1 MKKGIL
7 VGVVLVVLALT
18 AGIIIKQT
26 KVLDKEGSYGV
37 IMYGYDQTIED
48 YLSLLDSKGYEVIA
62 QAEYKIIDTTMIL
75 KVSDVDRLAKL
86 GIVSELKDDQVVP
99 VSSYT
104 LSKGEIDYWADTL
117 KEQITLNSKEIEVT
131 YKGNL
136 FLGMNKA
143 IVDDFLIVE
152 DSSYNQMQSDIL
164 VLKVLKFKK
173 NPESIIESLEGIEIQ
188 LTDFHSLS
196 K

>member
-37 IMYGYDQTIED
+37 IMYGHAQTIED
-48 YLSLLDSKGYEVIA
+48 NLSLLDSKGYEVIA